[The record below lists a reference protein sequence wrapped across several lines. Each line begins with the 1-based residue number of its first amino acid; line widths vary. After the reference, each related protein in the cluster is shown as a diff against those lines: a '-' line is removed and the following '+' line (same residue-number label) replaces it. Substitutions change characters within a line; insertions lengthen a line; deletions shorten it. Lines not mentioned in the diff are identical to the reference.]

1 MCTTLLHTKL
11 AHAPTGV
18 TEEDTMEAERRRC
31 TDITGVFTN
40 WLEKLEESEREAV
53 KLTS

>member
-18 TEEDTMEAERRRC
+18 TEEDTMEAERS
-31 TDITGVFTN
+31 TDMTGVFTN